1 MNRPS
6 SLDVA
11 RYCGL
16 APRLA
21 AQYGTGRAAVMS
33 TAFHAKCSNAP
44 DLAEKM
50 MALTDDE
57 REEISEWKRP
67 TPCTVL
73 GVTLDYEHSD
83 KEFGVGLNSELSYP
97 RFGNS
102 ATVTE
107 GTLDMAW
114 VGTLPSPRAAG
125 CSLIA
130 FVADIKKSRYAVD
143 GPQTLQNTAYAF
155 AYASLRGCI
164 HFLRGL
170 WIADEGEWIWER
182 EPVEID
188 SVRGMA
194 LGAEVLFAARN
205 DGPATT
211 GSHCMKCYARLHC
224 PEWLLAADD
233 SKACADPASMSQSE
247 ALAELLRAQ
256 ATEAKAK
263 GMLDN
268 LKAYALVNNG
278 IRDGQG
284 KVYLPVRCGG
294 RAVLDKE
301 AVAAAL
307 GKPDLKQFEVKGKPY
322 DTYRWVK
329 EG

>member
-6 SLDVA
+6 TLDVA

-16 APRLA
+16 APKLS

-33 TAFHAKCSNAP
+33 TAFHAKCSGAA
-44 DLAEKM
+44 DTAEKM

-57 REEISEWKRP
+57 REEIAEWKAP

-73 GVTLDYEHSD
+73 DIPLRYEQAD
-83 KEFGVGLNSELSYP
+83 KEMLVGLNHDLSA
-97 RFGNS
+97 
-102 ATVTE
+102 ATDVLHGSHQLTF

-114 VGTLPSPRAAG
+114 YGP
-125 CSLIA
+125 LIDGKRCA
-130 FVADIKKSRYAVD
+130 FVADIKKSRYTVD

-155 AYASLRGCI
+155 AYASLLGCT
-164 HFLRGL
+164 HFIRGL

-188 SVRGMA
+188 SVRGMQ
-194 LGAEVLFAARN
+194 LGSEVLFAARN
-205 DGPATT
+205 DGEATT
-211 GSHCMKCYARLHC
+211 GSHCMKCYGRLHC

-233 SKACADPASMSQSE
+233 SKACADPANMSESE

-256 ATEAKAK
+256 AMEAKAA
-263 GMLDN
+263 GMLAN
-268 LKAYALVNNG
+268 LKAYALVNKG
-278 IRDGQG
+278 IRDGKG
-284 KVYLPVRCGG
+284 KVFLPVRSSG
-294 RAVLDKE
+294 RKSLNKE
-301 AVAAAL
+301 AVATAL
-307 GKPDLKQFEVKGKPY
+307 GSKDLSAFEENGKPY

-329 EG
+329 ER